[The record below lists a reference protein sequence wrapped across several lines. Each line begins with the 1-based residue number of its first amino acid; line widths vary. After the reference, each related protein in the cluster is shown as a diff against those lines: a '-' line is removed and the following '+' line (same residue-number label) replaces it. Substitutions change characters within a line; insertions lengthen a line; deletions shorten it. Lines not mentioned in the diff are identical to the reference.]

1 MTTARSELRSRHGR
15 SPTGER
21 RQRRLERR
29 RMLRQEMLALGVL
42 ALALVVTLTLLAMQW
57 LSASTTLSIAPLVHL
72 SSEAAHLV

>member
-1 MTTARSELRSRHGR
+1 
-15 SPTGER
+15 
-21 RQRRLERR
+21 
-29 RMLRQEMLALGVL
+29 MLRQEMLALGVL